1 MSVRKKKS
9 DDKNGFDLDSYF
21 KRNVL
26 ETLIKTRHV
35 FNYSSA
41 NGEQV

>member
-1 MSVRKKKS
+1 MSVGKDKS
-9 DDKNGFDLDSYF
+9 DDQNGFDLDSYF

-26 ETLIKTRHV
+26 EKLIKTRHV

-41 NGEQV
+41 NGEQI